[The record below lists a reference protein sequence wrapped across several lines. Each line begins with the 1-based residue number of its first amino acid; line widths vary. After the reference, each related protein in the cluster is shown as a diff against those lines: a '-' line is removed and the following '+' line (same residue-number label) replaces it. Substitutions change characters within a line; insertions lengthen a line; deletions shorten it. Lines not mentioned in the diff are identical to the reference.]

1 MDKKIR
7 ILRSYP
13 PFNTRIMIQSFLL
26 SFSQIKDAKIIR
38 PMIYATLLTTF
49 SILAFLILGA
59 NTIDWVLDSF
69 SETLTN
75 WFGDTEGILQ
85 MVLLFIGTGFILVLG

>member
-1 MDKKIR
+1 
-7 ILRSYP
+7 
-13 PFNTRIMIQSFLL
+13 
-26 SFSQIKDAKIIR
+26 
-38 PMIYATLLTTF
+38 MIYATLLTTF

-75 WFGDTEGILQ
+75 WFGDTEGVLQ
-85 MVLLFIGTGFILVLG
+85 MVLLFIGTGFILVLGYFAFAGIRKPVGSFELS